1 MSTCYCCKRR
11 TAVLCSCVIST
22 CRECLFCLTH
32 CRCAVKGGRMDP
44 AKMAAVDSEDG
55 LDDPS
60 GPFADL
66 QCERPGLI
74 APTGRLRNHR
84 EAPTPRR
91 YHYA

>member
-22 CRECLFCLTH
+22 CRVCLFCLAH
-32 CRCAVKGGRMDP
+32 CRCAVKCGRLDP
-44 AKMAAVDSEDG
+44 AKMAAVDPEDG

-66 QCERPGLI
+66 PSLQPVPPHD
-74 APTGRLRNHR
+74 PTRLEDSPLNVNGP
-84 EAPTPRR
+84 AVS
-91 YHYA
+91 